1 MKKILL
7 ALFVIS
13 ISSFAEEPLSLDSV
27 SVRLWQQTCLFP
39 NEKIHLHTDRSL
51 YVGGDTLWFRAYL
64 VNAINNQPE
73 KTSRYIYTE
82 LVNPFS
88 KVVNRVK
95 IRQDVDSLFYGYLPL
110 DTDLPGGEYTIRA
123 YTRYMENGGES
134 FFFRKPIRVVTPFD
148 KALKTDLS
156 LERKSAIKQ
165 VTGILEMKN
174 RTTGMGISLENVTV
188 LDEHGEVDYWTK
200 DKQCHFKVTPSKYKH
215 NVIMLEASN
224 YQRYFPLSLPQNDY
238 EVDFLPEGGNLPAGV
253 LSRMAFKVLN
263 TFGLS
268 EEISGVVKDEAG
280 NEICRFQTEHA
291 GMGSFNWIPEAGKKY
306 HAECISRS
314 GVARSFDLPVAQSDA
329 YSLNVIENRGKYLV
343 SIRCGQGQT
352 DTKRLFTLLVHER
365 GVPLLVREI
374 RPSFSIRVDREAF
387 PSGVL
392 HFTLIASDGN
402 VVSERLAFVCNNDQ
416 VLADIHT
423 GQEVYGRREKVR
435 LSVILRD
442 ATGNPVK
449 GNISLAVTDKGDLS
463 PDSDYTIYTSLLLI
477 SDLRGHI
484 ENPGWYFQSE
494 EPNRQKGLDLLMLTQ
509 GWRQY
514 HLEQALAGD
523 YQSPEIVPEL
533 YQRLTGEVKRLV
545 GKKGIS
551 EAEVLMHVPMEKVL
565 EKTVTDQQGQFEF
578 GHFEF
583 PDSTQYNLQALT
595 AKNVDKVL
603 LSLREETFPA
613 VNEVWPLS
621 LKSKSHDPQ
630 ISDQLVS
637 VKFMDKAGRKME
649 YVNGMRNVFL
659 EEVVVTAKKREVPQT
674 PYEGMIGGMT
684 LKRKDIEDT
693 PMIDLRT
700 FIRSRFPGIYFEGGT
715 PCYRQKPVRII
726 LNEFPIQ
733 DSVMEGRMLGILN
746 LRDIEQI
753 DFNRDQAAGLA
764 WFPMTG
770 AYFIAITLRKD
781 IPISEGLPKNI
792 GFIRLLG
799 YQKPAAFYSPKYETM
814 QQQENPM
821 PDLRTTLYWNPK
833 VQTDEQGNASV
844 EFYTADSEAPFS
856 VVVEGIT
863 DDGRLIRGKW

>member
-314 GVARSFDLPVAQSDA
+314 VW
-329 YSLNVIENRGKYLV
+329 LV
-343 SIRCGQGQT
+343 
-352 DTKRLFTLLVHER
+352 
-365 GVPLLVREI
+365 
-374 RPSFSIRVDREAF
+374 
-387 PSGVL
+387 VL
-392 HFTLIASDGN
+392 
-402 VVSERLAFVCNNDQ
+402 
-416 VLADIHT
+416 
-423 GQEVYGRREKVR
+423 
-435 LSVILRD
+435 
-442 ATGNPVK
+442 
-449 GNISLAVTDKGDLS
+449 
-463 PDSDYTIYTSLLLI
+463 IY
-477 SDLRGHI
+477 RWH
-484 ENPGWYFQSE
+484 N
-494 EPNRQKGLDLLMLTQ
+494 
-509 GWRQY
+509 
-514 HLEQALAGD
+514 
-523 YQSPEIVPEL
+523 
-533 YQRLTGEVKRLV
+533 
-545 GKKGIS
+545 
-551 EAEVLMHVPMEKVL
+551 
-565 EKTVTDQQGQFEF
+565 
-578 GHFEF
+578 
-583 PDSTQYNLQALT
+583 
-595 AKNVDKVL
+595 
-603 LSLREETFPA
+603 
-613 VNEVWPLS
+613 
-621 LKSKSHDPQ
+621 
-630 ISDQLVS
+630 
-637 VKFMDKAGRKME
+637 
-649 YVNGMRNVFL
+649 
-659 EEVVVTAKKREVPQT
+659 
-674 PYEGMIGGMT
+674 
-684 LKRKDIEDT
+684 
-693 PMIDLRT
+693 
-700 FIRSRFPGIYFEGGT
+700 
-715 PCYRQKPVRII
+715 
-726 LNEFPIQ
+726 
-733 DSVMEGRMLGILN
+733 RML
-746 LRDIEQI
+746 
-753 DFNRDQAAGLA
+753 
-764 WFPMTG
+764 
-770 AYFIAITLRKD
+770 
-781 IPISEGLPKNI
+781 
-792 GFIRLLG
+792 IR
-799 YQKPAAFYSPKYETM
+799 
-814 QQQENPM
+814 
-821 PDLRTTLYWNPK
+821 
-833 VQTDEQGNASV
+833 
-844 EFYTADSEAPFS
+844 
-856 VVVEGIT
+856 
-863 DDGRLIRGKW
+863 